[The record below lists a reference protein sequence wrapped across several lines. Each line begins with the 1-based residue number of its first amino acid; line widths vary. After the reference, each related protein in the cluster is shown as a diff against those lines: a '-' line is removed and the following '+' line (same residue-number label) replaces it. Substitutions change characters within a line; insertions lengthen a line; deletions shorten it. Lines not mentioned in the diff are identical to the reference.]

1 MREKKNLLN
10 YCGILGST
18 VVSDEIWQS
27 RIAQYLAK

>member
-10 YCGILGST
+10 YCGILGIA

-27 RIAQYLAK
+27 RIAPYLAK

>member
-10 YCGILGST
+10 YCGILGSVT
-18 VVSDEIWQS
+18 VSDEIWQS

>member
-10 YCGILGST
+10 YCGLLGIA

-27 RIAQYLAK
+27 RIVPYLAK